1 MGCFIRLILF
11 FFISKF
17 ANIPVSGNI
26 IARISANITSYRTK
40 GRSVNLYLNHQ
51 MFVHFCT
58 FCKLNTSSERIVG
71 MSLRM
76 FYERTYCTN
85 SMKLGIGKFQTKI
98 HPANLIVVG
107 RHLSMKYLFV
117 RGKILNF
124 VKFIRKRYIAQKC
137 NTSI

>member
-1 MGCFIRLILF
+1 
-11 FFISKF
+11 
-17 ANIPVSGNI
+17 
-26 IARISANITSYRTK
+26 
-40 GRSVNLYLNHQ
+40 

-137 NTSI
+137 NTSIWNYSSCFHKYITNIFSVWRIFNKEHNLWLCSVWYQ